1 MKIKKGDN
9 VKIIS
14 GKDKGKKGKILRV
27 LLKEE
32 KVVVEGLN
40 LSTRHVKPKREGE
53 KGQRIKMAT
62 PLKVS
67 KVLLICPNCK
77 KAIRAGYKIL
87 ADGKKERFCRK
98 CKDVF
103 K

>member
-27 LLKEE
+27 LLKDE

-40 LSTRHVKPKREGE
+40 LATRHVKPKREGE
-53 KGQRIKMAT
+53 KGQRIKMAM

-77 KAIRAGYKIL
+77 KAIRSGYKIL